1 MTDKEVK
8 NQESEES
15 TENSGSH
22 ILEKLE
28 AAGQIIIG
36 EIELIG
42 GVLTADPLTQAEGE
56 FNIETGAIEA
66 EIVAELEE
74 GETSE
79 SGSDKD
85 L

>member
-1 MTDKEVK
+1 MADEERK
-8 NQESEES
+8 NQE
-15 TENSGSH
+15 TEDSAEDSGSH
-22 ILEKLE
+22 ILDKLE

-66 EIVAELEE
+66 EMASDLEE
-74 GETSE
+74 GENSE
-79 SGSDKD
+79 YASEEDA
-85 L
+85 